1 MKDVEKSKVPTVAA
15 AVGRKSGMKT
25 VNPGI

>member
-15 AVGRKSGMKT
+15 AVGRKSRMKT